1 MRSKLCVNISAYL
14 TRGWFGFVVGTSSS
28 PFGPTICSRA
38 STPISTQGVRTP
50 LSPNCTLALRTTN
63 HSRAF
68 QDSTSASLM
77 LMSKQLLMPTTGC
90 EYSPMDS
97 SLRYTSAWNMTSPTL
112 VGASHR
118 GSKRFVCHSAS
129 EWSSGD
135 TGPALGSREKSGS
148 EPSNLRTFNA
158 SARYSRFTA
167 VVGSPVGAKCTFRS
181 GPSNTRQHVP
191 FGTGHFAANPE
202 FRGIR
207 AAFQPMPYCKR
218 YFRFWAASFSRR
230 DLSSSRADCS
240 ASCAAHSACR
250 WSSCAV

>member
-38 STPISTQGVRTP
+38 STPIFTAGIKT
-50 LSPNCTLALRTTN
+50 LSPDICTSAFRTTN
-63 HSRAF
+63 HSLALHSSPR
-68 QDSTSASLM
+68 
-77 LMSKQLLMPTTGC
+77 MSSENSWQLFIPTTGC
-90 EYSPMDS
+90 SYSPMDS